1 MLMEHVG
8 TDLRLRLRTFTPKTK
23 YWIGK
28 KWIMRQG
35 LNKQIKS
42 LVNIADR
49 EESVC
54 VRGQNIN

>member
-8 TDLRLRLRTFTPKTK
+8 TDLRIRLRTFTPKTK

-42 LVNIADR
+42 LVNIA
-49 EESVC
+49 E
-54 VRGQNIN
+54 Q